1 MNSRIPYFTS
11 NINTVFPVAGQGND
25 PQGFRDNFYNIKF
38 ALTQASIEINT
49 ASQRI
54 SPIIH
59 TDLVID
65 PPTKSLTINSA
76 TIALSQTSNGTP
88 ILNVSGVH
96 DISLNNEK
104 LAASISLGNISSQ
117 YPEIG
122 QMALSP
128 TGSYIATGST
138 GTVSLGTG
146 TWTKLNSGI
155 ESNRLIVV
163 KPTVSVNA
171 TSPIPNVIC
180 DVSMGTRFYIPN
192 PGTDIA
198 LNFINLP
205 PSPFEVEVYVTV
217 KLAPNTYS
225 AIRGIFVNS
234 GAIQTTMND
243 NPGRF
248 VDDSGGN
255 LTYSL
260 DSPGWGFKQKITIM
274 STEKDQYSVFS
285 TEDIFLSPRSVYSSQ
300 STQDQLT
307 SYVPSTGGY
316 VPPPANTIP
325 GQSPLTINGVSDG
338 GTLNL
343 PTAYSGVAYSYTF
356 IIGGTEF
363 NPNINYAI
371 TSEGSVISGLSLAV
385 GKNSATLQG
394 SAGLTLIT
402 SNFDIVVSPKYNPTG
417 ISCRVHVSL
426 PNANAQI
433 QSTKVIQD
441 TIASSPTP
449 SPTPYTPPNPPV
461 PFVQTPVVDN
471 PTQLVPSPPS
481 PGRDLPAQREAPVVS
496 SPLLVPSPVVS
507 GIKLV
512 TNNTIPD
519 VVPAPTVKPGD
530 PVPGQ
535 PGLIYSGFNNRA
547 VDDNGDPYGPYT
559 LGTTTPEAWAARIAA
574 WNAPGGGGSIAAAN
588 AAAATEAARQASIN
602 SLITPP
608 KVTNVTLS
616 AVNSYGAVTPGVTDS
631 LGNTIGPDSINYDR
645 TGAVKIQATIKTADG
660 KTRIQT
666 LDSTDAGSLATGSGL
681 RIPGLDGT
689 IDFKFSSTG
698 DGNGNT
704 LLENGGNLTYTVNKD
719 TTQPTT
725 NTAPLNSISAP
736 TTVSANDNAG
746 VSVNAGSS
754 YAGATL
760 NLITTAPD
768 NTQITQPVV
777 ADSSGNIN
785 ISGLPTSQ
793 PGNVN
798 VTVVADNG
806 NRISSNILVTGP
818 APGTGGDGGGS
829 GDIGSGEDY
838 SEPNS

>member
-11 NINTVFPVAGQGND
+11 NINTVFPVAGQSND

-65 PPTKSLTINSA
+65 PPTESLTISSA

-122 QMALSP
+122 QMALFP

-163 KPTVSVNA
+163 KPTASVNA
-171 TSPIPNVIC
+171 ISPIPNVTC

-225 AIRGIFVNS
+225 AIQGIFING
-234 GAIQTTMND
+234 GAIQITMTD

-248 VDDSGGN
+248 VDGSGGN
-255 LTYSL
+255 LPYSL

-274 STEKDQYSVFS
+274 STEKDQYSIFS

-300 STQDQLT
+300 IIQDQLT

-325 GQSPLTINGVSDG
+325 GQSPLTINGVSNG

-343 PTAYSGVAYSYTF
+343 PISYSGVAYSYTF
-356 IIGGTEF
+356 TIGGTEF

-371 TSEGSVISGLSLAV
+371 TSEGSIISGLSLAV

-394 SAGLTLIT
+394 SPGLTLVT

-449 SPTPYTPPNPPV
+449 SPTPYTPEPPTP
-461 PFVQTPVVDN
+461 PFVQKPVVESPQLLPRPPLETVTN
-471 PTQLVPSPPS
+471 STIPTTLPSPSAPS
-481 PGRDLPAQREAPVVS
+481 LPKA
-496 SPLLVPSPVVS
+496 
-507 GIKLV
+507 
-512 TNNTIPD
+512 
-519 VVPAPTVKPGD
+519 GD

-535 PGLIYSGFNNRA
+535 PGSVYTGSWQFGVDKDGNNVTVPVTATQEQIAAVNRA
-547 VDDNGDPYGPYT
+547 VMS
-559 LGTTTPEAWAARIAA
+559 AA
-574 WNAPGGGGSIAAAN
+574 
-588 AAAATEAARQASIN
+588 
-602 SLITPP
+602 PP
-608 KVTNVTLS
+608 AVTDVTLS
-616 AVNSYGAVTPGVTDS
+616 AVNSYGAGT
-631 LGNTIGPDSINYDR
+631 YDP
-645 TGAVKIQATIKTADG
+645 TGAIKIQATIKTSDG

-666 LDSTDAGSLATGSGL
+666 LDTLDAGGSSTVVGDGL
-681 RIPGLDGT
+681 PGLEGKVIDYKYSSAAAPGGGTYLEDGGVFTYAVRDNTTPPT
-689 IDFKFSSTG
+689 I
-698 DGNGNT
+698 
-704 LLENGGNLTYTVNKD
+704 
-719 TTQPTT
+719 

-736 TTVSANDNAG
+736 TTVAVNDNTS
-746 VSVNAGSS
+746 VSINAGSS

-760 NLITTAPD
+760 NLITTVQD

-777 ADSSGNIN
+777 VDGSGNIN
-785 ISGLPTSQ
+785 IAGVNTSQ
-793 PGNVN
+793 PGNIN
-798 VTVVADNG
+798 VAVVADNG
-806 NRISSNILVTGP
+806 NQVSANIFVRGP
-818 APGTGGDGGGS
+818 ESGTGGDGGGS
-829 GDIGSGEDY
+829 GGGKPPDVDY
-838 SEPNS
+838 TTINE

>member
-1 MNSRIPYFTS
+1 MESRIPYFTS
-11 NINTVFPVAGQGND
+11 NINTVFPVAGQSND

-65 PPTKSLTINSA
+65 PPTKSLTISSA

-122 QMALSP
+122 QMALFP

-163 KPTVSVNA
+163 KPTASVNA
-171 TSPIPNVIC
+171 ISPIPNVTC

-217 KLAPNTYS
+217 KLAPNTRS
-225 AIRGIFVNS
+225 AIQGIFING
-234 GAIQTTMND
+234 GAIQITMTD

-248 VDDSGGN
+248 VDGSGGN
-255 LTYSL
+255 LPYSL

-274 STEKDQYSVFS
+274 STEKDQYSIFS

-300 STQDQLT
+300 IIQDQLT

-325 GQSPLTINGVSDG
+325 GQSPLTINGVSNG

-343 PTAYSGVAYSYTF
+343 PISYSGVAYSYTF
-356 IIGGTEF
+356 TIGGTEF

-371 TSEGSVISGLSLAV
+371 TSEGSIISGLSLAV

-394 SAGLTLIT
+394 SPGLTLVT

-449 SPTPYTPPNPPV
+449 SPTPYTPEPPTP
-461 PFVQTPVVDN
+461 PFVQKPDAGGL
-471 PTQLVPSPPS
+471 PTLVPKPT
-481 PGRDLPAQREAPVVS
+481 
-496 SPLLVPSPVVS
+496 
-507 GIKLV
+507 IKLV
-512 TNNTIPD
+512 TNNTIPTTL
-519 VVPAPTVKPGD
+519 PSPSAPSLPKGGD
-530 PVPGQ
+530 PVPGK
-535 PGLIYSGFNNRA
+535 PGLIYSGNNIRP
-547 VDDNGDPYGPYT
+547 VDENGEPYGDYT
-559 LGTTTPEAWAARIAA
+559 YGTTTPDALARFTAA
-574 WNAPGGGGSIAAAN
+574 WNAPGGGD
-588 AAAATEAARQASIN
+588 TVPQAWID
-602 SLITPP
+602 SLSPP
-608 KVTNVTLS
+608 KVTDVTLS

-631 LGNTIGPDSINYDR
+631 LGNTIGPDSFNYDP
-645 TGAVKIQATIKTADG
+645 TGAIKIQATIKTSDG

-666 LDSTDAGSLATGSGL
+666 LDTLDAGS
-681 RIPGLDGT
+681 
-689 IDFKFSSTG
+689 SSQVTG
-698 DGNGNT
+698 DQ
-704 LLENGGNLTYTVNKD
+704 LLNFKGKAIDYDLNAAGGFTYTIRD
-719 TTQPTT
+719 TTTPPTI

-736 TTVSANDNAG
+736 TTVAVNDNTS
-746 VSVNAGSS
+746 VSINAGSS

-760 NLITTAPD
+760 NLITTVQD

-777 ADSSGNIN
+777 VDGSGNIN
-785 ISGLPTSQ
+785 IAGVNTSQ
-793 PGNVN
+793 PGNIN
-798 VTVVADNG
+798 VAVVADNG
-806 NRISSNILVTGP
+806 NQVSANIFVRGP
-818 APGTGGDGGGS
+818 ESGTGGDGGGS
-829 GDIGSGEDY
+829 GGGKPPDVDY
-838 SEPNS
+838 TTINE

>member
-1 MNSRIPYFTS
+1 MTSRIPYFTS
-11 NINTVFPVAGQGND
+11 NINTVFPVAGQSND

-65 PPTKSLTINSA
+65 PPTKSLTISSA

-122 QMALSP
+122 QMALFP

-163 KPTVSVNA
+163 KPTASVNA
-171 TSPIPNVIC
+171 ISPIPNVTC

-225 AIRGIFVNS
+225 AIQGIFING
-234 GAIQTTMND
+234 GAIQITMTD

-248 VDDSGGN
+248 VDGSGGN
-255 LTYSL
+255 LPYSL

-274 STEKDQYSVFS
+274 STEKDQYSIFS

-300 STQDQLT
+300 IIQDQLT

-325 GQSPLTINGVSDG
+325 GQSPLTINGVSNG

-343 PTAYSGVAYSYTF
+343 PISYSGVAYSYTF
-356 IIGGTEF
+356 TIGGTEF

-371 TSEGSVISGLSLAV
+371 TSEGSIISGLSLAV

-394 SAGLTLIT
+394 SPGLTLVT

-449 SPTPYTPPNPPV
+449 SPTPYTPEPPTP
-461 PFVQTPVVDN
+461 PFVQKPDAGGL
-471 PTQLVPSPPS
+471 PTLVPKPT
-481 PGRDLPAQREAPVVS
+481 
-496 SPLLVPSPVVS
+496 
-507 GIKLV
+507 IKLV
-512 TNNTIPD
+512 TNNTIPTTL
-519 VVPAPTVKPGD
+519 PSPSAPSLPKRGD

-535 PGLIYSGFNNRA
+535 PGLIYSGINNRA
-547 VDDNGDPYGPYT
+547 VDDNGDPYGDYT
-559 LGTTTPEAWAARIAA
+559 YGTTTPDALARFTAA
-574 WNAPGGGGSIAAAN
+574 WNAPGGGGDVAAAN
-588 AAAATEAARQASIN
+588 AAAATAAARQATID
-602 SLITPP
+602 SLSPP
-608 KVTNVTLS
+608 KVTDVTLS

-631 LGNTIGPDSINYDR
+631 LGNTIGPDSFNDNP
-645 TGAVKIQATIKTADG
+645 TGAIKIQATIKTSDG
-660 KTRIQT
+660 KTKIQT
-666 LDSTDAGSLATGSGL
+666 LDTLDAGGSSIVVGDGL
-681 RIPGLDGT
+681 PGLVGKVIDYKYSSAAAPGGGT
-689 IDFKFSSTG
+689 Y
-698 DGNGNT
+698 
-704 LLENGGNLTYTVNKD
+704 LENGGVFTYVVRDN
-719 TTQPTT
+719 TTPPTI

-736 TTVSANDNAG
+736 TTVAVNDNTS
-746 VSVNAGSS
+746 VSINAGSS

-760 NLITTAPD
+760 NLITTVQD

-777 ADSSGNIN
+777 VDGSGNIN
-785 ISGLPTSQ
+785 IAGVNTSQ
-793 PGNVN
+793 PGNIN
-798 VTVVADNG
+798 VAVVADNG
-806 NRISSNILVTGP
+806 NQVSANIFVRGP
-818 APGTGGDGGGS
+818 ESGTGGDGGGS
-829 GDIGSGEDY
+829 GGGDTTINE
-838 SEPNS
+838 

>member
-1 MNSRIPYFTS
+1 MKSRIPYFTS
-11 NINTVFPVAGQGND
+11 NINTVFPVAGQSND

-65 PPTKSLTINSA
+65 PPTKSLTISSA

-122 QMALSP
+122 QMALFP

-163 KPTVSVNA
+163 KPTASVNA
-171 TSPIPNVIC
+171 ISPIPNVTC

-217 KLAPNTYS
+217 KLAPNTYR
-225 AIRGIFVNS
+225 AIQGIFING
-234 GAIQTTMND
+234 GAIQITMTD

-248 VDDSGGN
+248 VDGSGGN
-255 LTYSL
+255 LPYSL

-274 STEKDQYSVFS
+274 STEKDQYSIFS

-300 STQDQLT
+300 IIQDQLT

-325 GQSPLTINGVSDG
+325 GQSPLTINGVSNG

-343 PTAYSGVAYSYTF
+343 PISYSGVAYSYTF
-356 IIGGTEF
+356 TIGGTEF

-371 TSEGSVISGLSLAV
+371 TSEGSIISALSLAV

-394 SAGLTLIT
+394 SPGLTLVT

-449 SPTPYTPPNPPV
+449 SPTPYTPEPPTP
-461 PFVQTPVVDN
+461 PFVQKPVVESPQLLPRPPLETVTN
-471 PTQLVPSPPS
+471 STIPTTLPSPSAPS
-481 PGRDLPAQREAPVVS
+481 LPKA
-496 SPLLVPSPVVS
+496 
-507 GIKLV
+507 
-512 TNNTIPD
+512 
-519 VVPAPTVKPGD
+519 GD

-535 PGLIYSGFNNRA
+535 PGSVYTGMVQFGVDKDGNAVTVPVTATQEQIAAVKRA
-547 VDDNGDPYGPYT
+547 VMNYVPPAVIDVKLSARNSYGEVTPGNTDSLGDTISPDFFNYNPTGAIKIYATIKTSDGKTKIQTLDTLDAGSSGTGVGFGLPGLNGKVIDYKYSSAP
-559 LGTTTPEAWAARIAA
+559 
-574 WNAPGGGGSIAAAN
+574 APGGG
-588 AAAATEAARQASIN
+588 T
-602 SLITPP
+602 
-608 KVTNVTLS
+608 
-616 AVNSYGAVTPGVTDS
+616 Y
-631 LGNTIGPDSINYDR
+631 
-645 TGAVKIQATIKTADG
+645 
-660 KTRIQT
+660 
-666 LDSTDAGSLATGSGL
+666 
-681 RIPGLDGT
+681 
-689 IDFKFSSTG
+689 
-698 DGNGNT
+698 
-704 LLENGGNLTYTVNKD
+704 LENGGTLSYAVRDN
-719 TTQPTT
+719 TTPPTIGV
-725 NTAPLNSISAP
+725 PLNSISAP
-736 TTVSANDNAG
+736 PTVAVNDNTS
-746 VSVNAGSS
+746 VSINAGSS

-760 NLITTAPD
+760 NFITTTPD

-777 ADSSGNIN
+777 VDGSGNIN
-785 ISGLPTSQ
+785 IAGIPTSQ

-798 VTVVADNG
+798 VAVVADNG
-806 NRISSNILVTGP
+806 NQVSANVVVSGP
-818 APGTGGDGGGS
+818 EPGTGGDGGGS
-829 GDIGSGEDY
+829 GDGGPPGGGDTNS
-838 SEPNS
+838 SE

>member
-1 MNSRIPYFTS
+1 MKSRIPYFTS
-11 NINTVFPVAGQGND
+11 NINTVFPVAGQSND

-65 PPTKSLTINSA
+65 PPTKSLTISSA

-163 KPTVSVNA
+163 KPTASVNA
-171 TSPIPNVIC
+171 ISPIPNVTC

-225 AIRGIFVNS
+225 VIQGIFING
-234 GAIQTTMND
+234 GAIQITMTD

-248 VDDSGGN
+248 VDGSGGN
-255 LTYSL
+255 LPYSL

-274 STEKDQYSVFS
+274 STEKDQYSIFS

-300 STQDQLT
+300 IIQDQLT

-325 GQSPLTINGVSDG
+325 GQSPLTINGVSNG

-343 PTAYSGVAYSYTF
+343 PISYSGVAYSYTF
-356 IIGGTEF
+356 TIGGTEF

-371 TSEGSVISGLSLAV
+371 TSEGSIISGLSLAV

-394 SAGLTLIT
+394 SPGLTLVT

-449 SPTPYTPPNPPV
+449 SPTPYTPEPPTP
-461 PFVQTPVVDN
+461 PFVQKPVVERPQLLPRPPFETVTN
-471 PTQLVPSPPS
+471 STIPTTLPSPSAPS
-481 PGRDLPAQREAPVVS
+481 LPKA
-496 SPLLVPSPVVS
+496 
-507 GIKLV
+507 
-512 TNNTIPD
+512 
-519 VVPAPTVKPGD
+519 GD

-535 PGLIYSGFNNRA
+535 PGSVYTGMVQFTVDKNGNN
-547 VDDNGDPYGPYT
+547 VTVPVT
-559 LGTTTPEAWAARIAA
+559 ITQERIATITR
-574 WNAPGGGGSIAAAN
+574 PAAVP
-588 AAAATEAARQASIN
+588 S
-602 SLITPP
+602 PP
-608 KVTNVTLS
+608 EVIDVTLS
-616 AVNSYGAVTPGVTDS
+616 AVNSFGALLPGVTDD
-631 LGNTIGPDSINYDR
+631 TIDPHIFNFDH
-645 TGAVKIQATIKTADG
+645 TGAVTIQATITTSDG
-660 KTRIQT
+660 RTRTQT
-666 LDSTDAGSLATGSGL
+666 LDTLDANSIQTVVGDGL
-681 RIPGLDGT
+681 PGLKGKVIDYKYDGILKYAVRDNTTPPT
-689 IDFKFSSTG
+689 I
-698 DGNGNT
+698 
-704 LLENGGNLTYTVNKD
+704 
-719 TTQPTT
+719 

-736 TTVSANDNAG
+736 TTVAVNDNTS
-746 VSVNAGSS
+746 VSINAGSS

-760 NLITTAPD
+760 NLITTTPD
-768 NTQITQPVV
+768 NNKTTQPVV

-785 ISGLPTSQ
+785 IAGIPTSQ

-798 VTVVADNG
+798 VTVIADNS
-806 NRISSNILVTGP
+806 NQISANVVVSGP
-818 APGTGGDGGGS
+818 EPGTGGDGGGS
-829 GDIGSGEDY
+829 GGGNPPNVDY
-838 SEPNS
+838 IPINE